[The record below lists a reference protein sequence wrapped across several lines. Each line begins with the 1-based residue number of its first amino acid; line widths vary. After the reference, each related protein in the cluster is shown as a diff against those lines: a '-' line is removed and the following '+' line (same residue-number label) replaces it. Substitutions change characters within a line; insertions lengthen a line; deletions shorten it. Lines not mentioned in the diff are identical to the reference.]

1 MGEAGAWTLIVEGRA
16 VPAAP
21 GASLAAA
28 LVAAGQLSLNTA
40 RDGTPRGPF
49 CGMGACHDCLV
60 TVDGRSGLRACM
72 TKVRDGM
79 RVSRQPALPEP
90 SADLAALP
98 AGIPILTTDLLV
110 VGAGPAG
117 LAAAEAAAR
126 AGATVTLLDERPAP
140 GGQYFK
146 QPSTE
151 DAARGADSQA
161 ATGRAAIDRLRR
173 LGASLV
179 SEALVW
185 GAEREPDGALRVG
198 VLVAGEARTL
208 RPRLVIVATGAIEA
222 APILPGWTLPGVMTA
237 GALQT
242 LLRSD
247 GVVPPGPVVVAGNG
261 PLNLQVAVELLRR
274 GGTVAALVEAADP
287 PWRRP
292 GDGAALA
299 TAGPGLA
306 AAGLRQMAI
315 LHRAGVPVLWGA
327 RVVRVEGEGG
337 VERVVVAGRTGATR
351 TFPAGFCA
359 LGEGFRPANELPR
372 LLGCRHEPDGRGG
385 LATVRDAHGAT
396 SLADVFVA
404 GEAGRFG
411 GAVLAGL
418 QGTLAGRA
426 AARRLGRPVPG
437 DDAILLRRS
446 ARARAFQD
454 ALWRLFAAPAAGLAR
469 ADDATILCRC
479 EALTLGDL
487 RRTIAAAGLRDV
499 ASLKRLTRAGMGRCQ
514 GRLCGEHLGSLVGA
528 APGERAGLAP
538 QMPLRPVPIAAL
550 AVEKPEWGGHRR
562 SLLPDWDPAETGERV
577 AREADIVV
585 IGAGIAGLSTALFLA
600 RAGRDVL
607 VIERAEPNALASG
620 GNAGS
625 LHAQL
630 LSFDHGARAEG
641 GGGPAARTL
650 PLQRD
655 SIALWLDL
663 ARELDRDVEI
673 GRTGGLMVAETERD
687 LAFLAEKTRIERS
700 QGIDSHVISAAEL
713 RTLEPALWEGFAGAA
728 YCPQEGKINPLLAT
742 HAILEAARA
751 AGARL
756 LTRTAVTGIA
766 RDGAGFR
773 IETARGPVRAGRV
786 VNAAGAFASVIG
798 RMLGVEVP
806 VFGAPLQ
813 MIVTEPAAP
822 LVGCLIAHADR
833 HLTLKQARNGSLLVG
848 GGWTAGLDPVH
859 GHPRP
864 LMASLEG
871 NLWVAQHVVPA
882 LRALR
887 VVRSWAAMNINIDGA
902 PILGE
907 DPRRP
912 GLFHAV
918 TSNGYTLGPLVGRIT
933 ADLIA
938 RGDTDRDVAGFSVA
952 RFEGKAAGSS
962 SA

>member
-1 MGEAGAWTLIVEGRA
+1 MADGTGPRLSFEGRA
-16 VPAAP
+16 VAAAP
-21 GASLAAA
+21 GASIAAA
-28 LVAAGQLSLNTA
+28 LTAAGILDLNA
-40 RDGTPRGPF
+40 AKDGTARGPF
-49 CGMGACHDCLV
+49 CGMGVCHDCLV
-60 TVDGRSGLRACM
+60 VVDGRAGIRACM
-72 TKVRDGM
+72 TKVQDGM
-79 RVSRQPALPEP
+79 RVARQPALPEP
-90 SADLAALP
+90 GTALAAPP
-98 AGIPILTTDLLV
+98 AAIPVVATDLLV
-110 VGAGPAG
+110 IGAGPAG

-126 AGATVTLLDERPAP
+126 AGAAVTLLDERPAP

-146 QPSTE
+146 QPATA
-151 DAARGADSQA
+151 DAARGADAQSTA
-161 ATGRAAIDRLRR
+161 GRAAIARLHG
-173 LGASLV
+173 LGATIL
-179 SEALVW
+179 ADAPVW
-185 GAEREPDGALRVG
+185 GAEREPDGALRLGAV
-198 VLVAGEARTL
+198 VAGEARTF
-208 RPRLVIVATGAIEA
+208 RPRLLVVATGAIEA

-242 LLRSD
+242 LLRGD
-247 GVVPPGPVVVAGNG
+247 GVVPPGPVVIAGNG
-261 PLNLQVAVELLRR
+261 PLNLQVAAELLRR
-274 GGTVAALVEAADP
+274 GGTVAAVIEAAEA

-292 GDGAALA
+292 GQGLALLR
-299 TAGPGLA
+299 AGPALA
-306 AAGLRQMAI
+306 AAGLRQIAA
-315 LHRAGVPVLWGA
+315 LRRAGVPLLFGA
-327 RVVRVEGEGG
+327 RAVRVEGGTR
-337 VERVVVAGRTGATR
+337 VERVVVAAAGGGTR
-351 TFPAGFCA
+351 SFAAAFCA
-359 LGEGFRPANELPR
+359 LGEGFQAANDLPR
-372 LLGCRHEPDGRGG
+372 LLGCRHEPDRRGG
-385 LATVRDAHGAT
+385 LATIRDAHGST
-396 SLADVFVA
+396 SLPDVLVA

-411 GAVLAGL
+411 GAALAGI
-418 QGTLAGRA
+418 QGALAGRA
-426 AARRLGRPVPG
+426 AARRLGLAVPG
-437 DDAILLRRS
+437 SDDALLRRG

-454 ALWRLFAAPAAGLAR
+454 ALWRLFAAPAPGLSR

-479 EALTLGDL
+479 EALTLGRIRDVA
-487 RRTIAAAGLRDV
+487 TAADVRDV

-514 GRLCGEHLGSLVGA
+514 GRLCGEHLGPLVGA
-528 APGERAGLAP
+528 DPGERAGFAP

-562 SLLPDWDPAETGERV
+562 SLLPDWTPAETGERV
-577 AREADIVV
+577 AREAEVAV

-655 SIALWLDL
+655 AIDLWLAL
-663 ARELDRDVEI
+663 ARELGRDFEI

-687 LAFLAEKTRIERS
+687 LAFLAEKARIERRY
-700 QGIDSHVISAAEL
+700 GIDSAVISAAEL
-713 RTLEPALWEGFAGAA
+713 RRREPALWEGFAGAA

-742 HAILEAARA
+742 QGILEAARA

-756 LTRTAVTGIA
+756 LTRAAVTGITQQ
-766 RDGAGFR
+766 GAGFR
-773 IETARGPVRAGRV
+773 IETSRGPVRAGRV
-786 VNAAGAFASVIG
+786 VNAAGAFASVVG
-798 RMLGVEVP
+798 RMLDVDVP
-806 VFGAPLQ
+806 VHGAPLQ
-813 MIVTEPAAP
+813 MIVTEPTAP
-822 LVGCLIAHADR
+822 LVGHLVAHADR
-833 HLTLKQARNGSLLVG
+833 HLTLKQAKTGSLLIG

-882 LRALR
+882 LRGLR

-933 ADLIA
+933 AELMT
-938 RGDTDRDVAGFSVA
+938 RGDTDRDIAGFSVA
-952 RFEGKAAGSS
+952 RFGGKGASS
-962 SA
+962 